1 MDFHQVPAIGLEL
14 LFPPNTQWISAGLRD
29 RSCVVNVTTS
39 LNSRDA
45 ELNGLKI
52 GNKCG
57 CKPDK
62 NIKTETFFIQF
73 IPQNNRNI
81 APK

>member
-1 MDFHQVPAIGLEL
+1 MDFHQFFAIGLEL
-14 LFPPNTQWISAGLRD
+14 LFPPNTQWISADLRD

-45 ELNGLKI
+45 ELNDLKI
-52 GNKCG
+52 ENKCG

-73 IPQNNRNI
+73 IPPTNHNS